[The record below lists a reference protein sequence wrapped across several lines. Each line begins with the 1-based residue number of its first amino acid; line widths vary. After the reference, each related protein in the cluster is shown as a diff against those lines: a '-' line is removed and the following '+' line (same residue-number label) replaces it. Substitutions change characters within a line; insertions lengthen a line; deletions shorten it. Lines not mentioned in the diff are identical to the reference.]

1 MTQFNESMSMERTEE
16 SVDANVGAG
25 ISVQLRKLYSSIQ
38 NEEIPDRLLTLLE
51 RLDEAERKAA
61 SRSSAGQSSAPSNIA
76 VGSAGHDF

>member
-25 ISVQLRKLYSSIQ
+25 ISVQLRKFYSSIQ

-51 RLDEAERKAA
+51 KLDEAERKAA
-61 SRSSAGQSSAPSNIA
+61 SRSSAGQMSDASSME
-76 VGSAGHDF
+76 AGRVRHDF